1 MGAGAGKWDALDSVS
16 MFQLRQS
23 GPWMP
28 RFVAAFHRNSGQDRV
43 RRSWEEGA
51 DGLWWLIFPQQAGA
65 GGKATHRG
73 R

>member
-1 MGAGAGKWDALDSVS
+1 MGKWDALDSVS
-16 MFQLRQS
+16 MFQLGRS
-23 GPWMP
+23 GPWCP
-28 RFVAAFHRNSGQDRV
+28 GSWLPSIGTLGRTESGGL
-43 RRSWEEGA
+43 EEGA